1 MTFHPLESPKLISS
15 ADTGAAFNVAQIEA
29 NPEGFFA
36 DTHTEEFV
44 AGAIRG
50 QIQWY

>member
-1 MTFHPLESPKLISS
+1 MLIKT
-15 ADTGAAFNVAQIEA
+15 ADTGTGFSVAQIEA

-36 DTHTEEFV
+36 DTHTEEFA

>member
-1 MTFHPLESPKLISS
+1 MLTLK
-15 ADTGAAFNVAQIEA
+15 ADSGAGFTIAALEA

-36 DTHTEEFV
+36 DTHTAEFP

>member
-1 MTFHPLESPKLISS
+1 MLTDPADSGEGFTIAKL
-15 ADTGAAFNVAQIEA
+15 EA

-36 DTHTEEFV
+36 DTHTAEFP

-50 QIQWY
+50 QLQWY